1 MSYLPNTDA
10 ERAKML
16 AAIGVNNIKD
26 LFVHIPQE
34 VQDAADFSSLTDSLD
49 DMTLQRKLI
58 TMSSNA
64 ADLNSNACFLGAGI
78 YDHYIPPVV
87 GAVCNRSEFYTAYT
101 PYQPE
106 VSQGVLSRSMSFR
119 A

>member
-34 VQDAADFSSLTDSLD
+34 VQDAAIDEIK
-49 DMTLQRKLI
+49 QKLKVRR
-58 TMSSNA
+58 THLEKYASEYYKV
-64 ADLNSNACFLGAGI
+64 LHKTVL
-78 YDHYIPPVV
+78 VV
-87 GAVCNRSEFYTAYT
+87 GTDKKDKFVITRLDGGKTKI
-101 PYQPE
+101 E
-106 VSQGVLSRSMSFR
+106 VINMVRLLSINC
-119 A
+119 

>member
-34 VQDAADFSSLTDSLD
+34 VQDAADFLD
-49 DMTLQRKLI
+49 RVRAEPAIEEK
-58 TMSSNA
+58 
-64 ADLNSNACFLGAGI
+64 FLVEEF
-78 YDHYIPPVV
+78 DHVD
-87 GAVCNRSEFYTAYT
+87 
-101 PYQPE
+101 
-106 VSQGVLSRSMSFR
+106 LSR
-119 A
+119 